1 MPFQEPVSS
10 QLPDFMMTGPRIHPS
25 RLQQKNTGNS
35 ESSRLNQSMYG
46 PVMRADDASNIVHT
60 RSISPTASVI
70 TTTTQ
75 AIQHG
80 NHQESTGVFVKGQ
93 PLPLAFNI
101 LAGPMQK
108 VAEMTITV
116 STILRGLDEG

>member
-1 MPFQEPVSS
+1 MPFESLVDS
-10 QLPDFMMTGPRIHPS
+10 QLPSFKMTGPRIHPS
-25 RLQQKNTGNS
+25 RLQQMNTGNS
-35 ESSRLNQSMYG
+35 ESYRRNQSIYG
-46 PVMRADDASNIVHT
+46 PPIRTDDPPSIAHT
-60 RSISPTASVI
+60 RSIFPTASVI
-70 TTTTQ
+70 TTTTH

-93 PLPLAFNI
+93 PLPLAFHV

-116 STILRGLDEG
+116 STILRSLDEG

>member
-1 MPFQEPVSS
+1 MNNGSGASHGRETP
-10 QLPDFMMTGPRIHPS
+10 THGPTI
-25 RLQQKNTGNS
+25 K
-35 ESSRLNQSMYG
+35 
-46 PVMRADDASNIVHT
+46 ADDASSIAHT
-60 RSISPTASVI
+60 RSISPTASLV

-75 AIQHG
+75 ANQHEK
-80 NHQESTGVFVKGQ
+80 NQESSGVFVRGQ
-93 PLPLAFNI
+93 PLPLAFHV